1 MRRRIDALELAK
13 LAHRNEDPLRSP
25 LDHMADF
32 ARSLAVLFF
41 VAVLGVVAL
50 AFTLADIPGVIP

>member
-1 MRRRIDALELAK
+1 VRRLLDPLELEK
-13 LAHRNEDPLRSP
+13 LAHRADDPLRSP
-25 LDHMADF
+25 LDLMADF